1 MEEVEPVQEEASV
14 EKEPISGQEE
24 NVESVPQEQ
33 EDMVE
38 PEDDVKYTT
47 QILTDMKRVDLLQI
61 CEQKKLINWNKKN
74 LKLSRKQEIIDC
86 LVDHFEI
93 TE

>member
-1 MEEVEPVQEEASV
+1 
-14 EKEPISGQEE
+14 
-24 NVESVPQEQ
+24 
-33 EDMVE
+33 MVE